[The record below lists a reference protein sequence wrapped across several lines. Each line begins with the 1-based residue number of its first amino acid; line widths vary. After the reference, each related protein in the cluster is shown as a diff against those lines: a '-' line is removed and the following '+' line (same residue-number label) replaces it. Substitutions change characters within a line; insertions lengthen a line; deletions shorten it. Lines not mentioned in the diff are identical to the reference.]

1 MGELSPHRVQH
12 RCADARFPG
21 ACPQNVRETDIATST
36 ATLYHNVFRERVN
49 QGHLAPGVS
58 AFGLRLAGFGSRVS
72 SFGVRVRVGQKEG
85 DLGERVR
92 ERGGL
97 GVHCNRLVHP
107 SYRGT
112 GLQTPKPV
120 SALQITSQKTKNERK
135 ETWGS
140 GSGSSRRERE
150 RERGAC
156 STNSGCGSEGTWGR
170 GSGSEVALVY
180 TAMAS
185 LTLPSAFSETPR
197 LTYVPAGRVEGWG
210 LGVGVEG

>member
-72 SFGVRVRVGQKEG
+72 SFGIRVRVGQKEG

-140 GSGSSRRERE
+140 GSGSSRREGEGEGERRLQHKQWL
-150 RERGAC
+150 RERGDL
-156 STNSGCGSEGTWGR
+156 GEGVRER
-170 GSGSEVALVY
+170 G
-180 TAMAS
+180 
-185 LTLPSAFSETPR
+185 
-197 LTYVPAGRVEGWG
+197 G
-210 LGVGVEG
+210 LGVHSDGLVDSSQRLQRDPQVDVCACGES